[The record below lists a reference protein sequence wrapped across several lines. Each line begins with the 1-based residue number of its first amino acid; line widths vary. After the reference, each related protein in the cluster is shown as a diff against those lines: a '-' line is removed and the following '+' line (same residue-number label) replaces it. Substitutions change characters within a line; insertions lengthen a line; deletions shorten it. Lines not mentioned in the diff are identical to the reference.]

1 MNEILQR
8 FGTSRVITMA
18 GIGLGLMTF
27 FGYIMVRA
35 NQTEMALL
43 YNEIEAAEG
52 GRVLEKLKTMG
63 IPFEVKG
70 DGTQIYAPIDDISRL
85 RMELAQS
92 GMPSGVV

>member
-52 GRVLEKLKTMG
+52 GRVLEKLKTK
-63 IPFEVKG
+63 V
-70 DGTQIYAPIDDISRL
+70 S
-85 RMELAQS
+85 
-92 GMPSGVV
+92 